1 MVHPSESDMN
11 WLANAELKSVPKSTN
26 DNRRAWALEIPLD
39 LQGIE
44 GRISRLL
51 SLKKVPL

>member
-1 MVHPSESDMN
+1 MINSSEPYLN
-11 WLANAELKSVPKSTN
+11 WLANAEHGSVPKSTN

-39 LQGIE
+39 MLGIE
-44 GRISRLL
+44 DRISRLL